1 MWNTFQ
7 GGIDIK
13 MIIKGT
19 MEGTEDQSN
28 NARTLKEVMEETLS
42 VLLSKCAFILFF
54 KSLSSNIK
62 HCTVTVTKMF
72 SSKNSCKGYR
82 NTNISSFIK

>member
-28 NARTLKEVMEETLS
+28 NARTLKEVMEEKLS
-42 VLLSKCAFILFF
+42 VLQVNVLLFYF
-54 KSLSSNIK
+54 LKVYLQI
-62 HCTVTVTKMF
+62 
-72 SSKNSCKGYR
+72 
-82 NTNISSFIK
+82 